1 MQNDYWVIYLI
12 IILLLGG
19 EIIMK
24 CPKCGKEVHDGELF
38 CGNCGYNL
46 AQNNRPSV
54 QTKAQVKKPNNTN
67 KIIIAIVAIIL
78 VVSAVTGG
86 ALFVANKKPSYV
98 FGTTKKEDLKILKD
112 SAKDGDYPLYYSY
125 DKYKTFWKSHTENKN
140 SENSKKYNGLSTK
153 KIDSEI
159 ADLDL
164 SDYKRKS
171 VDSDITTYTSNDEYF
186 ENIISVKPNEKN
198 QKYKRN
204 YYFID
209 GSLKYAYI
217 YDPDNSD
224 DWYKLYY
231 DGSLLYCYKTPDKTY
246 KYSDITPTK
255 WGCFAC
261 VETYSLYYDYIYDSD
276 DDDDDDDY
284 DEYEDEDYILPTS
297 DSEYLTRSDVEDL
310 SQEENRL
317 AINEIYARHGYT
329 YQTEDLKEYFEDK
342 SWYHS
347 NPDINQ
353 STWNDSML
361 NNYERENINLLTT
374 VAKEKGYR

>member
-1 MQNDYWVIYLI
+1 
-12 IILLLGG
+12 
-19 EIIMK
+19 MK

-46 AQNNRPSV
+46 AQNNKPSV

-67 KIIIAIVAIIL
+67 KIIIAIVAIVL

-98 FGTTKKEDLKILKD
+98 FGTTKKEDLKILRD

-125 DKYKTFWKSHTENKN
+125 HIYKTFWKDN
-140 SENSKKYNGLSTK
+140 SKQSKNSKKYDGLSTK
-153 KIDSEI
+153 KIDDEI

-171 VDSDITTYTSNDEYF
+171 VDSDISTYTSNDEYF
-186 ENIISVKPNEKN
+186 ENIISVKPDEKT

-204 YYFID
+204 YYFTD
-209 GSLKYAYI
+209 GSLNYAYI

-231 DGSLLYCYKTPDKTY
+231 YDDGGVLYCYKTPDKTY

-255 WGCFAC
+255 WGCFSFYEA
-261 VETYSLYYDYIYDSD
+261 YSLYYKLDSD
-276 DDDDDDDY
+276 DYDEDDYDYDDDY

-310 SQEENRL
+310 SQTENRL

-347 NPDINQ
+347 NPDVNQ

>member
-1 MQNDYWVIYLI
+1 
-12 IILLLGG
+12 
-19 EIIMK
+19 MK
-24 CPKCGKEVHDGELF
+24 CPKCGKEVHNGELF

-46 AQNNRPSV
+46 AQNNNPSV
-54 QTKAQVKKPNNTN
+54 QTKAQIKKPNNTN
-67 KIIIAIVAIIL
+67 KIIIAIVAIVL
-78 VVSAVTGG
+78 LVSAVTGG
-86 ALFVANKKPSYV
+86 AVIYARNQKQSYV
-98 FGTTKKEDLKILKD
+98 FGTTKKEDLKILRD
-112 SAKDGDYPLYYSY
+112 SAKDGDYSLYFSY
-125 DKYKTFWKSHTENKN
+125 DKYKSFWEPYNKKLE
-140 SENSKKYNGLSTK
+140 SSKKYDKLSTK
-153 KIDSEI
+153 EIDSEI
-159 ADLDL
+159 ADLNL
-164 SDYKRKS
+164 SDYDYKS
-171 VDSDITTYTSNDEYF
+171 VNSNIRKYTNSIEYF
-186 ENIISVKPNEKN
+186 ENIISVKPDEKN

-204 YYFID
+204 YYFTD
-209 GSLKYAYI
+209 GGLNYAYI

-231 DGSLLYCYKTPDKTY
+231 DDDVLYCYKTPDKTY

-255 WGCFAC
+255 WGCFAY
-261 VETYSLYYDYIYDSD
+261 EEAIDLHNDYIYDSYD
-276 DDDDDDDY
+276 DYDDEDYDDDY

-310 SQEENRL
+310 SKEENRL

-347 NPDINQ
+347 NPDVNQ

-361 NNYERENINLLTT
+361 NNYERENINLLAT

>member
-1 MQNDYWVIYLI
+1 M
-12 IILLLGG
+12 
-19 EIIMK
+19 
-24 CPKCGKEVHDGELF
+24 
-38 CGNCGYNL
+38 
-46 AQNNRPSV
+46 
-54 QTKAQVKKPNNTN
+54 
-67 KIIIAIVAIIL
+67 
-78 VVSAVTGG
+78 
-86 ALFVANKKPSYV
+86 
-98 FGTTKKEDLKILKD
+98 
-112 SAKDGDYPLYYSY
+112 
-125 DKYKTFWKSHTENKN
+125 
-140 SENSKKYNGLSTK
+140 
-153 KIDSEI
+153 
-159 ADLDL
+159 DL

-171 VDSDITTYTSNDEYF
+171 GDSDISAYTSNVEYF
-186 ENIISVKPNEKN
+186 EDIISVKPDEKN

-209 GSLKYAYI
+209 QGLKYAYI

-231 DGSLLYCYKTPDKTY
+231 DDGVLYCYKTPDKTY
-246 KYSDITPTK
+246 KYSDITPSK
-255 WGCFAC
+255 WGCFAYG
-261 VETYSLYYDYIYDSD
+261 ESPYLYFKYIYNYD
-276 DDDDDDDY
+276 DDED

-310 SQEENRL
+310 SQTENRL

-347 NPDINQ
+347 NPDVNQ

-361 NNYERENINLLTT
+361 NNYERENINLLAT

>member
-1 MQNDYWVIYLI
+1 
-12 IILLLGG
+12 
-19 EIIMK
+19 MK

-46 AQNNRPSV
+46 AQNNKPSV
-54 QTKAQVKKPNNTN
+54 QTKTQVKKTNNTN
-67 KIIIAIVAIIL
+67 KIIIAIVAIVL

-86 ALFVANKKPSYV
+86 ALFVANKKPRYV
-98 FGTTKKEDLKILKD
+98 FGTTKKEDLKIIRD

-125 DKYKTFWKSHTENKN
+125 HIYKTFWKDN
-140 SENSKKYNGLSTK
+140 SKQSKNSKKYDGLSTK
-153 KIDSEI
+153 KIDDKI

-171 VDSDITTYTSNDEYF
+171 VDSDISTYTSNDEYF
-186 ENIISVKPNEKN
+186 ENIISVKPDEKT

-204 YYFID
+204 YYFTD
-209 GSLKYAYI
+209 GSLNYAYI

-231 DGSLLYCYKTPDKTY
+231 YDDGGVLYCYKTPDKTY

-255 WGCFAC
+255 WGCFSFTEAC
-261 VETYSLYYDYIYDSD
+261 SLYYKYILDSD
-276 DDDDDDDY
+276 EDDDDY
-284 DEYEDEDYILPTS
+284 DEYENKDYILPTS

-329 YQTEDLKEYFEDK
+329 YSTEDLQEYFEDK

-347 NPDINQ
+347 DPDVNQ

>member
-1 MQNDYWVIYLI
+1 
-12 IILLLGG
+12 
-19 EIIMK
+19 MK

-46 AQNNRPSV
+46 AQNNKPSV
-54 QTKAQVKKPNNTN
+54 QTKTQVKKPNNTN
-67 KIIIAIVAIIL
+67 KIIIAIVAIVL

-86 ALFVANKKPSYV
+86 FLFVANKKPSYV
-98 FGTTKKEDLKILKD
+98 FGTNEKKDLKILKD

-125 DKYKTFWKSHTENKN
+125 NKYKSFWESYG
-140 SENSKKYNGLSTK
+140 KKTGKTDIYDSLGTST
-153 KIDSEI
+153 IDNDISN
-159 ADLDL
+159 LNL
-164 SDYKRKS
+164 SDYDCKT
-171 VDSDITTYTSNDEYF
+171 VNSDIKVYTRYL

-204 YYFID
+204 YYFND
-209 GSLKYAYI
+209 GNLNYAYI
-217 YDPDNSD
+217 YDPDNTD

-231 DGSLLYCYKTPDKTY
+231 DEGVLYFYKTPDKTY

-261 VETYSLYYDYIYDSD
+261 EEAYDLYNDHAYDNAED
-276 DDDDDDDY
+276 DEDY

-310 SQEENRL
+310 SQTENRL
-317 AINEIYARHGYT
+317 AINEIYARYGYT
-329 YQTEDLKEYFEDK
+329 FTKEDLKEYFEDK

-347 NPDINQ
+347 DPDVNQ

>member
-1 MQNDYWVIYLI
+1 
-12 IILLLGG
+12 
-19 EIIMK
+19 MK
-24 CPKCGKEVHDGELF
+24 CPKCGKEVHNGELF

-46 AQNNRPSV
+46 AQNNKPSV

-67 KIIIAIVAIIL
+67 KIIIAIVAIVL

-98 FGTTKKEDLKILKD
+98 FGTNKDKDIEILKS
-112 SAKDGDYPLYYSY
+112 SAKDEDYPLYYSY
-125 DKYKTFWKSHTENKN
+125 DEYKTFWKHNLKQSK
-140 SENSKKYNGLSTK
+140 NSKKYDGLSTK

-171 VDSDITTYTSNDEYF
+171 VDSNIYAYTNNVKYF
-186 ENIISVKPNEKN
+186 ENIFSVKPAENN

-204 YYFID
+204 YYFIND
-209 GSLKYAYI
+209 NLSYAYI

-231 DGSLLYCYKTPDKTY
+231 DDGVLYCYKTPDKTY
-246 KYSDITPTK
+246 KYSDITPSK
-255 WGCFAC
+255 WGCFAYG
-261 VETYSLYYDYIYDSD
+261 EATFLHLSDSLNDDEDNYD
-276 DDDDDDDY
+276 DDEDDY
-284 DEYEDEDYILPTS
+284 DDDEDYILPTS

>member
-1 MQNDYWVIYLI
+1 
-12 IILLLGG
+12 
-19 EIIMK
+19 MK

-46 AQNNRPSV
+46 AQNNKPSV

-67 KIIIAIVAIIL
+67 KIIIAIVAIVL

-98 FGTTKKEDLKILKD
+98 FGTTKKEDLKILRD
-112 SAKDGDYPLYYSY
+112 SAKDGDYSLYYSY
-125 DKYKTFWKSHTENKN
+125 EDYKSYWEHNIKQSK
-140 SENSKKYNGLSTK
+140 NSKKYDGLSTK

-164 SDYKRKS
+164 SDYKHKS
-171 VDSDITTYTSNDEYF
+171 VNSDISTYTSNVEYF
-186 ENIISVKPNEKN
+186 ENIISVKPAEKN

-209 GSLKYAYI
+209 DGLKYAYI

-231 DGSLLYCYKTPDKTY
+231 DDYVLYCCKTPDKTY
-246 KYSDITPTK
+246 KYSDLTPSK
-255 WGCFAC
+255 WGCFAYY
-261 VETYSLYYDYIYDSD
+261 ESFLLYNEHIFIHK
-276 DDDDDDDY
+276 DDDDDDY

-310 SQEENRL
+310 SQTENRL

-347 NPDINQ
+347 NPDVNQ

-361 NNYERENINLLTT
+361 NNYERENINLLAT

>member
-1 MQNDYWVIYLI
+1 MI
-12 IILLLGG
+12 
-19 EIIMK
+19 
-24 CPKCGKEVHDGELF
+24 CPNCGKEIEDNGKF
-38 CGNCGYNL
+38 CGYCGYKL
-46 AQNNRPSV
+46 V
-54 QTKAQVKKPNNTN
+54 QDATPVTHKKEPVKNTKKPNKKT
-67 KIIIAIVAIIL
+67 IAIALVVAAII
-78 VVSAVTGG
+78 GG
-86 ALFVANKKPSYV
+86 ALFVKNKKSSYA
-98 FGTTKKEDLKILKD
+98 FGTDKDKDVEILKS
-112 SAKDGDYPLYYSY
+112 SAKDEDYPLCYSY
-125 DKYKTFWKSHTENKN
+125 DLYKAYWEGLKN
-140 SENSKKYNGLSTK
+140 LAAESESSKKYNGLSTK

-159 ADLDL
+159 SELDL
-164 SDYKRKS
+164 SDYKRES
-171 VDSDITTYTSNDEYF
+171 VNSNIKKYTNSFKYF
-186 ENIISVKPNEKN
+186 ENIFSVKPDEKN

-209 GSLKYAYI
+209 DNLSYAYI

-231 DGSLLYCYKTPDKTY
+231 DYGVLYCYKTPNKTY
-246 KYSDITPTK
+246 KFSDITPCK
-255 WGCFAC
+255 WGVFAFMEAC
-261 VETYSLYYDYIYDSD
+261 ELDNYIDDSD
-276 DDDDDDDY
+276 EDDEYDEDYDIDY

-329 YQTEDLKEYFEDK
+329 YTTEDLQEYFEDK

-347 NPDINQ
+347 DPNVNQ

>member
-1 MQNDYWVIYLI
+1 
-12 IILLLGG
+12 
-19 EIIMK
+19 MK
-24 CPKCGKEVHDGELF
+24 CPKCGKEVNDGELF

-46 AQNNRPSV
+46 AQNNKPSV

-67 KIIIAIVAIIL
+67 KIIIAIVAIVL

-98 FGTTKKEDLKILKD
+98 FGTNKDKDIEILKS
-112 SAKDGDYPLYYSY
+112 SAKDEDYPLYYSY
-125 DKYKTFWKSHTENKN
+125 DEYKTFWKHNLKQSK
-140 SENSKKYNGLSTK
+140 NSKKYDGLSTK

-171 VDSDITTYTSNDEYF
+171 VDSNIYAYANNVKYF
-186 ENIISVKPNEKN
+186 ENIFSVKPAENN

-209 GSLKYAYI
+209 DNLSYAYI

-231 DGSLLYCYKTPDKTY
+231 DDGVLYCYKTPDKTY
-246 KYSDITPTK
+246 KYSDITPSK
-255 WGCFAC
+255 WGCFAYG
-261 VETYSLYYDYIYDSD
+261 EANFLHLSDSLND
-276 DDDDDDDY
+276 DEDDY
-284 DEYEDEDYILPTS
+284 DDDEDYDESEDEDYILPTS

>member
-1 MQNDYWVIYLI
+1 
-12 IILLLGG
+12 
-19 EIIMK
+19 MK

-46 AQNNRPSV
+46 AQNNKPSV

-67 KIIIAIVAIIL
+67 KIIIAIVAIVL
-78 VVSAVTGG
+78 LVSAVTGG
-86 ALFVANKKPSYV
+86 AVIYARNQKQSYV
-98 FGTTKKEDLKILKD
+98 FGTTKKEDLKMLRD

-125 DKYKTFWKSHTENKN
+125 DKYKSFWKHYVEKTGNTDIYDS
-140 SENSKKYNGLSTK
+140 LSTST
-153 KIDSEI
+153 IDNEI
-159 ADLDL
+159 SDLNL
-164 SDYKRKS
+164 SDYDCKTVNSNIK
-171 VDSDITTYTSNDEYF
+171 VYTRYLN
-186 ENIISVKPNEKN
+186 NIISVKPDEKK

-204 YYFID
+204 YYFVD
-209 GSLKYAYI
+209 GALNYAYI

-231 DGSLLYCYKTPDKTY
+231 DEGALYCYKTPDKTY

-255 WGCFAC
+255 WGYFAY
-261 VETYSLYYDYIYDSD
+261 EEAYDLYNDYTYYSDED

-361 NNYERENINLLTT
+361 NNYERENINLLAT